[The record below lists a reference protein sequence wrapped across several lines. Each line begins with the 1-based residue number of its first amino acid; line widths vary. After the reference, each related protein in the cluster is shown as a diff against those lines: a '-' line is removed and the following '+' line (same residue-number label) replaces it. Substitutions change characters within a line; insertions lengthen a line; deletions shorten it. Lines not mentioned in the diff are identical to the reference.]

1 MLHRQTVEP
10 RTLGILKEL
19 MLIPELDAFCLGGGT
34 ALALQIG
41 HRISVDLDMFCA
53 TDFNVDAVLHGVRMR
68 KPGIVV
74 VAKSEGTLLTR
85 IEDVRTDFFRYLY
98 PVIRPIVGEEGVRLL
113 SMEDIGAMKL
123 DAIAGRGRKKDFFDL
138 FFLLQHHPLEN
149 LLGFHREKYRLE
161 NAFHILKSLTWF
173 DDAEEDEDPMLVN
186 GSLSWEDVK
195 KTIREQATRL

>member
-10 RTLGILKEL
+10 RALEILKEL
-19 MLIPELDAFCLGGGT
+19 MRLPELDAFCLGGGT

-53 TDFNVDAVLHGVRMR
+53 TDFHVDAMLHGVRMM
-68 KPGIVV
+68 KPDIVV

-85 IEDVRTDFFRYLY
+85 IEDVRSDFFRYLY
-98 PVIRPIVGEEGVRLL
+98 PVIRPVVSEEGVRML

-123 DAIAGRGRKKDFFDL
+123 DAIAGRGKKKDFFDL
-138 FFLLQHHPLEN
+138 FFLLQHHPLER
-149 LLGFHREKYRLE
+149 LLALHREKYRLE

-173 DDAEEDEDPMLVN
+173 DDAEEDEDPLLIN